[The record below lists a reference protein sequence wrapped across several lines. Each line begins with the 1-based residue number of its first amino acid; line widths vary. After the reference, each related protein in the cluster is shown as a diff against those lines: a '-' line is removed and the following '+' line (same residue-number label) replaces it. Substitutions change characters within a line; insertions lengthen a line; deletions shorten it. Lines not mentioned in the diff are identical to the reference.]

1 MTIVKEAR
9 CSMNT
14 CEEVFSGRLDTPYH
28 HNSPFAE
35 ERGRY
40 LAHLLARGWARAT
53 VYGTAAKLAA
63 FAARVDI
70 NCEGGMTVT
79 QIQAA
84 ADDWMKEPRHYFR
97 RDIGPRKART
107 KFVSDAT
114 NWLRF
119 LDRLKEPEC
128 SPAPY
133 ADLVAEFCTFLEQE
147 RELSPASIRRRR
159 IDTLSFL
166 AWFAQQHRPFK
177 DITVRDVERFLALP
191 RSRPWS
197 RVTIAGCVASLP
209 SCIWAFSR
217 CIN

>member
-1 MTIVKEAR
+1 
-9 CSMNT
+9 MNT

-70 NCEGGMTVT
+70 NCEGGVT
-79 QIQAA
+79 ANQIQAA

-133 ADLVAEFCTFLEQE
+133 ADLVT
-147 RELSPASIRRRR
+147 
-159 IDTLSFL
+159 
-166 AWFAQQHRPFK
+166 
-177 DITVRDVERFLALP
+177 
-191 RSRPWS
+191 
-197 RVTIAGCVASLP
+197 
-209 SCIWAFSR
+209 
-217 CIN
+217 